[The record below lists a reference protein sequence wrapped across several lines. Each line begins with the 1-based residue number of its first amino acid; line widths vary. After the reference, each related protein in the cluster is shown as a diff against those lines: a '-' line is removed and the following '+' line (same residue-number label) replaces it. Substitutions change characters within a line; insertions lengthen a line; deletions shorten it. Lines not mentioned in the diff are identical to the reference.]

1 MDFFVEF
8 SPITIQPQEIELKSF
23 EMIEEEIGNHSFSEE
38 QFPIVKRVIHTTAD
52 FELGRSLRF
61 HPEAVKAGIFAIRQ
75 GKKIVTDVEMVKA
88 GIHQSRITHFGGQI
102 ICHIRDEDIVKEA
115 KEQNIT
121 RSILAMQK
129 ATSQIEGGIF
139 AIGNAPT
146 ALLEL
151 IRLVKLGKAK
161 PDLIIGVPVG
171 FVSAKEAKEE
181 LQKLDVPYI
190 TNQGRKGGSPVAAAI
205 VNALSLMAQQVN
217 RDENE

>member
-8 SPITIQPQEIELKSF
+8 SPITTQPQEIELKSF
-23 EMIEEEIGNHSFSEE
+23 EMIEEEIGNHSFSDA

-52 FELGRSLRF
+52 FELGESLQF

-75 GKKIVTDVEMVKA
+75 GKKIVTDVEMVKS

-102 ICHIRDEDIVKEA
+102 ICHIRDEDVVKKA
-115 KEQNIT
+115 KEQNTT
-121 RSILAMQK
+121 RSIIAMQK

-151 IRLVKLGKAK
+151 IRLIKLEKAK

-171 FVSAKEAKEE
+171 FVSAKESKEE

-205 VNALSLMAQQVN
+205 VNALSLMAQQVD
-217 RDENE
+217 RDVE